1 MVFQFYL
8 KENKAG
14 NIICTCTVVP
24 LVSINS
30 RFKPHQTSGFQD
42 FVVQEK
48 EKCEGQNSYTQI
60 NFYFFK
66 ANCIHMITD
75 FILLTC

>member
-24 LVSINS
+24 LVFIDS
-30 RFKPHQTSGFQD
+30 RFQPHQTSGFQD

-48 EKCEGQNSYTQI
+48 EKCEGQNSCTQI
-60 NFYFFK
+60 FHFIYEV
-66 ANCIHMITD
+66 TD
-75 FILLTC
+75 LNI